1 MRVEVVAV
9 GTELLLGD
17 VVDTNSAWIGRHLA
31 EAGIDSHYQ
40 SRVGDN
46 VERIVEV
53 LRAALQRADAVVV
66 CGGLGPTPDDVT
78 RHALARVM
86 GVALV
91 RDDAVLARIRELFER
106 RGRPMS
112 PSNELQAEVPG
123 GGSVIEQRRG
133 TAPGLICP
141 VGSQVIYAVPGVPHE
156 MTEMMERAVIP
167 DLQARMGGRAAI
179 VSRILHTWGMAES
192 SLAERL
198 APRLEALD
206 ETGNP
211 TIAFLASGMEGVKVR
226 ITAKAGTAED
236 AAAVLDAEEASV
248 RAILGRSVFAVDGM
262 AMEAVVGGLL
272 RAGQL
277 TLGVAESMTGGLIAS
292 RCTEVPGSSG
302 WIRGGI
308 VSYASEVKFDL
319 LGVPEG
325 PVVCEEAAIA
335 MAEGAR
341 RVLGAG
347 VGLSVTGVAGP
358 EEQDGQPVGSVF
370 VGVALEERSE
380 AVHLRLAGDRTVIR
394 QLAAVS
400 ALDLLRRRLT
410 DRV

>member
-31 EAGIDSHYQ
+31 LAGIDVHYQ

-46 VERIVEV
+46 VERIVGV
-53 LRAALQRADAVVV
+53 LRVALGRADAVVV

-78 RHALARVM
+78 RDALAEVM

-91 RDDAVLARIRELFER
+91 GDDAVLACIRELFER

-112 PSNELQAEVPG
+112 PSNERQAQVPV

-141 VGSQVIYAVPGVPHE
+141 VGSQVMYAVPGVPHE
-156 MTEMMERAVIP
+156 MTEMMDRAVLP

-179 VSRILHTWGMAES
+179 VSRVLHTWGQAES

-206 ETGNP
+206 STGNP

-226 ITAKAGTAED
+226 ITAKAATTED
-236 AAAVLDAEEASV
+236 AVAILDSEEVSV
-248 RAILGRSVFAVDGM
+248 RAILGNSVFAIDGT

-272 RAGQL
+272 QAHQL

-302 WIRGGI
+302 WFRGGI
-308 VSYASEVKFDL
+308 VSYASKVKFDL

-325 PVVCEEAAIA
+325 PVVCEDAATA

-341 RVLGAG
+341 RALEAK

-358 EEQDGQPVGSVF
+358 EEQDGQPVGTVF
-370 VGVALEERSE
+370 VGVALEKGTE

-394 QLAAVS
+394 QLAAIS
-400 ALDLLRRRLT
+400 ALDLLRLRLT
-410 DRV
+410 D